1 MVVPY
6 LPPSPRFSY
15 AERAWAGPEPEQQV
29 VAIDGDFRVGVLLL
43 APCYKGVV
51 TITSCRKKEEN

>member
-1 MVVPY
+1 MVS
-6 LPPSPRFSY
+6 PSLRFSY

-43 APCYKGVV
+43 PLCYKGVV
-51 TITSCRKKEEN
+51 TITFCRKRRKTKH